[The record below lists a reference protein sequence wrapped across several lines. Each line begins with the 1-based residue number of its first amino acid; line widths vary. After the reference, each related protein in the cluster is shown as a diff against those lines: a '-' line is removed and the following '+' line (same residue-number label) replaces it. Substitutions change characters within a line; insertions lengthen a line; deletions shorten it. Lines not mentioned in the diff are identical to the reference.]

1 MMKLLLLP
9 VKLIALP
16 IMLMLFLLSLL
27 GKLLTNVSAYIVG
40 LFMLVVFLIGLY
52 CLWEHRWT
60 DLAIMAAIEAVTFA
74 LQFGAMLLA
83 EFAGEWSQALREFIF
98 S

>member
-1 MMKLLLLP
+1 MKILLWP

-40 LFMLVVFLIGLY
+40 LFMLIVLLIGVY

-83 EFAGEWSQALREFIF
+83 EFAGEWSKALRAFIF

>member
-1 MMKLLLLP
+1 MKLLLLP
-9 VKLIALP
+9 IKLLALP
-16 IMLMLFLLSLL
+16 VMLILFLLSLL
-27 GKLLTNVSAYIVG
+27 GKIFTNLSAYVVG
-40 LFMLVVFLIGLY
+40 LFLLVLLLILIY

-60 DLAIMAAIEAVTFA
+60 DAAIVGTMEIAALA

-83 EFAGEWSQALREFIF
+83 EILGEWSGALRAFNF